1 MGSCFAYGCGTNHS
15 FAWALPQADKSLQ
28 CVLGL
33 NVGEIIRETATGD
46 FLIVWE
52 YGVVCVSAVKI
63 AQGVK
68 GKFVQSTAVRLVAKL
83 NKP

>member
-1 MGSCFAYGCGTNHS
+1 M
-15 FAWALPQADKSLQ
+15 
-28 CVLGL
+28 
-33 NVGEIIRETATGD
+33 GEIIREATTGD
-46 FLIVWE
+46 FLISRE
-52 YGVVCVSAVKI
+52 CGVAGVLTVQI